1 MGKKFDLKMF
11 LGRNI
16 VPIIFIVVSTIMAP
30 LSNYSAGHIV
40 QEVVT
45 RLGRNTFMVLS
56 LLIPLIAGMGINFGL
71 ALGGFA
77 AQIALILVTD
87 WGVTGASGMFL
98 SMLLSIPI
106 SILFGIFSGYL
117 LNNAKGREMITSY
130 VLTFFMIGVYQ
141 IIVLFGMGNIIPIS
155 DWNNDPEILLS
166 RGFGIRNTISLDGV
180 KYSFDKLVDKLFGV
194 PINIAG
200 INIPVFSLLLV
211 AVLCFVTWWF
221 RRTKLGQEVRAVGQ
235 DIEVSAASG
244 INVNRTRIIS
254 MVISTVLAGFG
265 QLIYL
270 QNIGVM
276 TVYTGANQMALYAAA
291 ALLVGGATASKA
303 GIPRV
308 IVGTGLFH
316 LMYIVVPLAGV
327 TIFSMSAIADK
338 FREFI
343 EFSVVALALVL
354 NAWNVKKEKEQALFG
369 HRKLKGDTEP
379 ETIKDIASREIE
391 LE

>member
-1 MGKKFDLKMF
+1 MVFVMGKKLDFKM
-11 LGRNI
+11 LISKNI
-16 VPIIFIVVSTIMAP
+16 VPIIFILVSAVMAP
-30 LSNYSAGHIV
+30 LSGYSGTHIV
-40 QEVVT
+40 QDVVT
-45 RLGRNTFMVLS
+45 RLGRNTFLVLS

-87 WGVTGASGMFL
+87 WNVTGSPGMFL
-98 SMLLSIPI
+98 AMLISIPL
-106 SILFGIFSGYL
+106 SVLFGLFSGYL

-130 VLTFFMIGVYQ
+130 VLSFFMVGVYQ
-141 IIVLFGMGNIIPIS
+141 IIVLFGMGKIIPIS
-155 DWNNDPEILLS
+155 DYNNDPEILLS
-166 RGFGIRNTISLDGV
+166 RGFGIRNTIGLDGV
-180 KYSFDKLVDKLFGV
+180 KYSFDKLVDRLIGV
-194 PINIAG
+194 PIRVAG
-200 INIPVFSLLLV
+200 ISIPVFSLFLV

-221 RRTKLGQEVRAVGQ
+221 RRTKLGQEIRAVGQ
-235 DIEVSAASG
+235 DMDVSAAAG
-244 INVNRTRIIS
+244 INVNKTRIIS
-254 MVISTVLAGFG
+254 MIISTVLAGFG

-270 QNIGVM
+270 QNVGVM

-327 TIFSMSAIADK
+327 TIFSMSAISDK

-354 NAWNVKKEKEQALFG
+354 NAWNVRKEKEQALFG
-369 HRKLKGDTEP
+369 HRKLSENVQQK
-379 ETIKDIASREIE
+379 
-391 LE
+391 